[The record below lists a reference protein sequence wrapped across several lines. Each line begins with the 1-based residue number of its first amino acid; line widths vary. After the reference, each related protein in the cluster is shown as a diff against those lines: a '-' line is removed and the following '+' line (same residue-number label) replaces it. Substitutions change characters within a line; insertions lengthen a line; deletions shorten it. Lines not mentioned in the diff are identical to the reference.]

1 MKRVKKQLALAKVY
15 TKEYKL
21 EAIKLSQRIG
31 ASETRRRLG
40 LPESTLNNW
49 LRGYERGMMFMGEG
63 GEKEKKPEVGS
74 VAELQA
80 ELNRLRRENSH
91 LKLDVEIL
99 KKATAY
105 FAKGSK

>member
-1 MKRVKKQLALAKVY
+1 MQKALPRVY
-15 TKEYKL
+15 TDDFKL
-21 EAIKLSQRIG
+21 EAIKLSEQVG
-31 ASETRRRLG
+31 PSEARRRLN
-40 LPESTLNNW
+40 LPESTLANW
-49 LRGYERGMMFMGEG
+49 LTAHRKSTLLSREA
-63 GEKEKKPEVGS
+63 KPKPTPGS

-80 ELNRLRRENSH
+80 ELNRLRRENSS